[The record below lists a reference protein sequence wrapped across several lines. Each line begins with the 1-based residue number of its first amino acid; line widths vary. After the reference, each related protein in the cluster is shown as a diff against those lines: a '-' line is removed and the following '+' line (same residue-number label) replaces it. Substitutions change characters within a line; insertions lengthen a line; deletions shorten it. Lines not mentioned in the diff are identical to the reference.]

1 MSLRRPAAVAA
12 SFACLAVA
20 APAAEAKVSVGIT
33 GWTTDPIAQ
42 TPQVKNGKTIEQC
55 FDTGNGQRNLYAIV
69 KGKGIA
75 KKTKVA
81 IAVWGG
87 PARTGMNVEP
97 TDAEA
102 AKGAFKWPVAT
113 KKSYT
118 TRYGFSFAQGPF
130 GPQDTNGVWN
140 VKVLVKGKVVRRG
153 KVTVAC

>member
-1 MSLRRPAAVAA
+1 MSLLRAAAVAA
-12 SFACLAVA
+12 PLACLAVA
-20 APAAEAKVSVGIT
+20 APVADAKVSVGIT
-33 GWTTDPIAQ
+33 GWTTDPIGM
-42 TPQVKNGKTIEQC
+42 TPQAKNGKTITQC
-55 FDTGNGQRNLYAIV
+55 LDTGNGQRNLYAIV
-69 KGKGIA
+69 KGKGIP

-87 PARTGMNVEP
+87 PARTGMNIEP
-97 TDAEA
+97 TDADT
-102 AKGAFKWPVAT
+102 AKTAFKWPVAT

-118 TRYGFSFAQGPF
+118 TRYGFSFAKGPF